1 METKNA
7 KILVI
12 PDYEDY
18 FCDDY
23 HSESDSMNGFQL
35 GEVVYDQLGNIGI
48 IGAFYGKG
56 EVRLDSNGVTD
67 IDNIRK
73 CPVDIAAEAISHKQK
88 IRNKTHKVQT
98 AKITEDYVSFE
109 VAKLLKEKGFD
120 EYCGTAYTTADG
132 KPIRVMGSTYP
143 LEHNGGYDK
152 HHYSMPS
159 QSVAMKWLWD
169 LY

>member
-35 GEVVYDQLGNIGI
+35 GETGI

-56 EVRLDSNGVTD
+56 EVRLDSNGVTN
-67 IDNIRK
+67 IVNIRK
-73 CPVDIAAEAISHKQK
+73 CPSDIAAEAISHKQK
-88 IRNKTHKVQT
+88 IRR
-98 AKITEDYVSFE
+98 
-109 VAKLLKEKGFD
+109 KEPK
-120 EYCGTAYTTADG
+120 
-132 KPIRVMGSTYP
+132 
-143 LEHNGGYDK
+143 
-152 HHYSMPS
+152 
-159 QSVAMKWLWD
+159 
-169 LY
+169 